1 MQMRKK
7 TIGALL
13 LAGMMVFNVGVAAQA
28 ATKAEANQNTFEVTA
43 SPRFI
48 AIWDCGR
55 GLEREDT
62 GKLAVLG
69 YTDTYFDYTAGV
81 KVELQ
86 KYSSGWYTDQTW
98 EDRDGTC
105 AATVDKVISVSS
117 GRYRLKVTHTAYS
130 GSTVVETFEAY
141 SNEVTC

>member
-1 MQMRKK
+1 MQTRKK

-13 LAGMMVFNVGVAAQA
+13 LAGMMVFNVGMTASAAP
-28 ATKAEANQNTFEVTA
+28 KANAMEKASEASV

-55 GLEREDT
+55 GLEVESTR
-62 GKLAVLG
+62 KLAVVA
-69 YTDTYFDYTAGV
+69 YTDTYFDYSSGV

-86 KYSSGWYTDQTW
+86 KMESTWTTIGTW
-98 EDRDGTC
+98 EDYSGTYYS
-105 AATVDKVISVSS
+105 TVDETVSVSS

-130 GSTVVETFEAY
+130 GNTLIETFEAY
-141 SNEVTC
+141 SDEVTC